1 MKKILIYTI
10 AVLGLTACIS
20 NDIPYPVLVPNIT
33 EMQVEGSS
41 DIEINYDKRTVTI
54 HMPETADLRKV
65 DISSVKIDTDVAVP
79 SVEITGE
86 HDFSKSG
93 FSVTFRVY
101 ADEYIWRI
109 NAVREIER
117 YFTVKG
123 QIGSSAIDP
132 ENCRVV
138 VNVSKKTDL
147 KNIEVTSLK
156 LGPKDGISVYSPA
169 LNQIVGSFIDLSS
182 PYKVDVTAF
191 DVKESWRIYAEV
203 VESSVTIGKVNAWTT
218 EAYVSSTGVMGM
230 ENGFQYRVKGADTWN
245 DVPETD
251 ITADGGSFTAN
262 IKGLSPE
269 TDYEVI
275 AYCGNERTNPVDF
288 TTASAVQLP
297 NRSFEYTSLVAGT
310 GYYKFYDPS
319 CGVEEG
325 KNMFWG
331 SGNGEGSEGVNGS
344 ANLGIVITFVDTED
358 KVDGKQSVCAKTSQ
372 MAGMLAAG
380 NLFTGQFRELVGT
393 KGGMVNFGRPWTTR
407 PKALKLYC
415 KYSTGKMDII
425 NGMPVG
431 VNLTTSDYDRAQIKF
446 ALGTWNYRTYGG
458 TPDSPV
464 LINTTDEKTFVDFST
479 DKSTIANGDLIIYN
493 DGYSINKGT
502 KVSGSTDGWI
512 EYTIPLQYRDMETIP
527 THIVISCAA
536 SQFGDYFSGCSRSQ
550 LWLDAFELIY

>member
-65 DISSVKIDTDVAVP
+65 DIRSVKIDTDVAVP
-79 SVEITGE
+79 SVEITGV

-269 TDYEVI
+269 TDYEVL
-275 AYCGNERTNPVDF
+275 AYCGTERTNPVEF
-288 TTASAVQLP
+288 RTASAVQLP

-325 KNMFWG
+325 KTMFWG
-331 SGNGEGSEGVNGS
+331 SGNGEGPEGVNGS

-536 SQFGDYFSGCSRSQ
+536 SQYGDYFSGCSKSQ